1 MRKPQQFEKSTLFS
15 FSVCDETKRKGES
28 AIYWDNRD
36 RGHSGKGKKGIERSK

>member
-15 FSVCDETKRKGES
+15 FCVCDETKRKGES